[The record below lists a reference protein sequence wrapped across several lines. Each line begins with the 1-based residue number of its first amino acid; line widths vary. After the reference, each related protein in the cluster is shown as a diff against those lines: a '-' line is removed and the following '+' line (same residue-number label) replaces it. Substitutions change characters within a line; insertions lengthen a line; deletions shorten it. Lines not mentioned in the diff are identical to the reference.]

1 MLEPLGD
8 QIRIDAVREMRRDL
22 HMRPFEAQRRVYL
35 IFGAHLLNDEAA
47 DALLKDLEE
56 PPEYAV
62 IALVADEVGPLPE
75 TIRSRCQAIPFR
87 RLSERAV
94 RAEVLARAPELSEQE
109 ATSIARV
116 ASGRLDRAERLLD
129 PASAKRRTALL
140 ETARSVYAPEF
151 DASAAAKKL
160 VEASRER
167 AAEAKEREEA
177 ALEGLDLTAREAEQR
192 VKRAARGAEREELLA
207 SLEELASWYR
217 DLVAAAAGAEKA
229 LVHVDLAEEL
239 REDGTLERLEGAERA
254 AELVRETWRRFE
266 EFQLSPA
273 LALEALFVQLRR
285 AFAGSITRRR
295 MRTTELGRTGM
306 EITARRPRRVGDR
319 RRRVRLGLG
328 RPGRR
333 RLDRRRSTARSSSAS
348 TGSTPPPSTASAT
361 PSRSSAARSPAS
373 TSGRSSFTKGGQPEG
388 PNRTTRAEPEARLA
402 PARDR
407 GQPLAPRLDAVDLY
421 QIHWPIPDE

>member
-1 MLEPLGD
+1 MATASSAKTTTSACASTPPTASSPRSSRRESRRSTARARRARSPRRCSLSFDSVPEQDEAKRLLRAALTEGPAHAYLFHGPAGVGKRATALALELLGGDPRVERRSHPDLYVLEPLGD

-35 IFGAHLLNDEAA
+35 VFGAHLLNDEAA

-62 IALVADEVGPLPE
+62 IALVADEVGPLPD

-94 RAEVLARAPELSEQE
+94 RAEVVARAPQLTEEE

-140 ETARSVYAPEF
+140 ETARSVYAAEF
-151 DASAAAKKL
+151 DPSSAARTL
-160 VEASRER
+160 IEASKER

-192 VKRAARGAEREELLA
+192 VRRAGRGAEREELLA

-217 DLVAAAAGAEKA
+217 DLVAAAA
-229 LVHVDLAEEL
+229 
-239 REDGTLERLEGAERA
+239 
-254 AELVRETWRRFE
+254 
-266 EFQLSPA
+266 
-273 LALEALFVQLRR
+273 
-285 AFAGSITRRR
+285 
-295 MRTTELGRTGM
+295 
-306 EITARRPRRVGDR
+306 
-319 RRRVRLGLG
+319 
-328 RPGRR
+328 
-333 RLDRRRSTARSSSAS
+333 
-348 TGSTPPPSTASAT
+348 
-361 PSRSSAARSPAS
+361 
-373 TSGRSSFTKGGQPEG
+373 
-388 PNRTTRAEPEARLA
+388 
-402 PARDR
+402 
-407 GQPLAPRLDAVDLY
+407 
-421 QIHWPIPDE
+421 